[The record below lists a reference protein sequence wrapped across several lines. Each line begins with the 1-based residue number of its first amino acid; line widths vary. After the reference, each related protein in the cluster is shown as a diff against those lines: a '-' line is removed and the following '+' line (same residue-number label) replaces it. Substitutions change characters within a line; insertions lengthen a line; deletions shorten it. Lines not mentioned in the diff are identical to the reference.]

1 MTKFR
6 YEPSGWLKNSLGL
19 FQILIGLGALLG
31 GWMLITDP
39 TGGELG
45 MSLTWLKGTPFSN
58 FLIPGVV
65 LFTINGL
72 GTLAGSVCTFKCVRF
87 SGETAIALGVF
98 MMLWISI
105 QVSLIGY
112 MNFLQP
118 LYFTVGILETTGG
131 WFLREQIREVH
142 LQKTIA

>member
-1 MTKFR
+1 MTNFR

-45 MSLTWLKGTPFSN
+45 MSLTWLAGTPFSN
-58 FLIPGVV
+58 FLIPGII

-72 GTLAGSVCTFKCVRF
+72 GTFVGSVSTLKSARF

-98 MMLWISI
+98 MMLWIII

-118 LYFTVGILETTGG
+118 LYFAVGVLETAGG
-131 WFLREQIREVH
+131 WLLWHQTREVH
-142 LQKTIA
+142 LQKTRA